1 MKLIESVNQKNI
13 PNTRMLKLIISESQ
27 FKTLAQ
33 NILNEQE
40 KRTIR
45 NTHLIKI
52 KSDAKK
58 K

>member
-1 MKLIESVNQKNI
+1 MKLIESVNRKNN
-13 PNTRMLKLIISESQ
+13 PKTRKLKLIISESQ

-40 KRTIR
+40 KKTIR
-45 NTHLIKI
+45 STHLIKI

-58 K
+58 

>member
-1 MKLIESVNQKNI
+1 MKLIESVNRKNN
-13 PNTRMLKLIISESQ
+13 PNTRKLKLIISESQ

-40 KRTIR
+40 KQTIR

-58 K
+58 

>member
-1 MKLIESVNQKNI
+1 MKLIESVNRENN
-13 PNTRMLKLIISESQ
+13 PNTRKLKLIISESQ

-40 KRTIR
+40 KQTIR

>member
-1 MKLIESVNQKNI
+1 MKLIESVNRENN
-13 PNTRMLKLIISESQ
+13 PNTRKLKLIITESQ